1 MDFVMLQE
9 ALGEGKDGGL
19 NLAMRYYSKI
29 LIVKITNLT
38 VYNNTEI
45 IKLL

>member
-19 NLAMRYYSKI
+19 NFELCA
-29 LIVKITNLT
+29 
-38 VYNNTEI
+38 I
-45 IKLL
+45 IQKY